1 MNALIERRRGDTCDG
16 CRARLVRISLAR
28 NYLGI
33 DGAMAI
39 ADFITAHSSFPCSV
53 RLKANG
59 GNSSKKLCDKCKI
72 TPRRREEDEIKLD
85 LLQNSLKD
93 EGVIAIADAIH
104 KSASS
109 SSWRQSNGG
118 TAPSSCIVELGL
130 EKNKFGDVGLI
141 SLSQMIRTNNN
152 LHTLRL
158 GKNSIT
164 CQGIIQGLAP
174 ALKVNTTLQILSLMG
189 NANIGDEGAK
199 SLGEALRC
207 NQTLKTLLLAKC
219 GVSDAG
225 ALHILKA
232 LYNDESAKAVLE
244 ESNHSLTEI
253 SLCSKSVSSSYS
265 PGYEATSEHK
275 PCNFRRR
282 DRDKASIML
291 KELIIWNKYGFGT
304 ARRLKLEFF
313 LCSHQ
318 GPRYINASNLDRKL
332 LPMLFY
338 RLWKI
343 NRDDL
348 PKPLFVL
355 YSYTR
360 GMPELLEL

>member
-28 NYLGI
+28 NYLGT